1 MSNVSNSIVS
11 ISTANSYATISGT
24 QISNAANSVYV
35 DPSLYNTCASTYA
48 SSGFSSI
55 DHSNVF
61 IDDSLK
67 EKLVKSI
74 IEDLDSELSSDVDI
88 VVNYIRKRLSQ
99 IMDDPDNT
107 IFKTENEIRDAFNNR
122 ISKLKEENDEL
133 RAIINDLRNIVN
145 GLQYQINNLKLSG
158 TNCGNQTSTSPI
170 NPYPNSIGVMF

>member
-1 MSNVSNSIVS
+1 MSNVLNPIVAA
-11 ISTANSYATISGT
+11 ANGNATICGT

-35 DPSLYNTCASTYA
+35 DPSLYNTYTYTG
-48 SSGFSSI
+48 SFSSI
-55 DHSNVF
+55 DHSDVF

-74 IEDLDSELSSDVDI
+74 IEDLDSELSSDIDI

-107 IFKTENEIRDAFNNR
+107 IFKTDNEIRDVLNNR
-122 ISKLKEENDEL
+122 ISELKEENDEL
-133 RAIINDLRNIVN
+133 RAIIDDLKNIVN

-158 TNCGNQTSTSPI
+158 TNYGNQTSTSPI
-170 NPYPNSIGVMF
+170 NPYPNSIGVIF

>member
-1 MSNVSNSIVS
+1 MSNVLNSIVA
-11 ISTANSYATISGT
+11 ANGNATISGT
-24 QISNAANSVYV
+24 QISIGANSAYV
-35 DPSLYNTCASTYA
+35 DPNLYTTYA
-48 SSGFSSI
+48 TTGFSSI
-55 DHSNVF
+55 DHSDVF
-61 IDDSLK
+61 INNDSLK

-122 ISKLKEENDEL
+122 ISELKKENDEL

-145 GLQYQINNLKLSG
+145 GLQYQIDNLKLSG

-170 NPYPNSIGVMF
+170 NPYPNSIGIVF

>member
-1 MSNVSNSIVS
+1 MSNVLNPIAA
-11 ISTANSYATISGT
+11 ANGNATICGT

-35 DPSLYNTCASTYA
+35 DPNIYYTTYA

-55 DHSNVF
+55 DHSDVF
-61 IDDSLK
+61 IDDGLK

-74 IEDLDSELSSDVDI
+74 IEDLDSELSSDIDI

-107 IFKTENEIRDAFNNR
+107 IFKTDNEIRDVLNNR
-122 ISKLKEENDEL
+122 ISELKEENDEL
-133 RAIINDLRNIVN
+133 RAIIDDLKNIVN
-145 GLQYQINNLKLSG
+145 GLQYQIDNLKLSG

-170 NPYPNSIGVMF
+170 NPYPNSIGIMF

>member
-1 MSNVSNSIVS
+1 MSNVLNSIVATAA
-11 ISTANSYATISGT
+11 TANSNATIYST
-24 QISNAANSVYV
+24 QISNAANSAYV
-35 DPSLYNTCASTYA
+35 DPNLYTTYA
-48 SSGFSSI
+48 TTGFSSI
-55 DHSNVF
+55 NYDNAF

-74 IEDLDSELSSDVDI
+74 IEDLDSELSSDIDI

-107 IFKTENEIRDAFNNR
+107 IFKTGNEIRDAFNNR
-122 ISKLKEENDEL
+122 ISELKEENDEL
-133 RAIINDLRNIVN
+133 RAIINDLKNIVN